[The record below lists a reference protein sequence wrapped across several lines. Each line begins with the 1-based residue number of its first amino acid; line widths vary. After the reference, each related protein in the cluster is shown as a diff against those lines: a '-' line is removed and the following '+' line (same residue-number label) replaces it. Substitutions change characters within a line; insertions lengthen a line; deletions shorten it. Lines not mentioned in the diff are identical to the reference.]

1 MPASAELAGFLRS
14 HFRSVWALELLL
26 HLKRHADRSWSTT
39 ELIDACRASDVVI
52 GRSLDDLLA
61 GGLVVVEHDQQARYC
76 PANEDLERLIVETA
90 TLYAK
95 KPDAVRRLIVAPPVD
110 GVSAFADAFR
120 IRRH

>member
-1 MPASAELAGFLRS
+1 MAASAELAGFLRS

-26 HLKRHADRSWSTT
+26 HLKRHADRSWSTA
-39 ELIDACRASDVVI
+39 ELIDVFRASDVVI

-90 TLYAK
+90 MLYAK
-95 KPDAVRRLIVAPPVD
+95 KPDAVRRLIVAPPAD

-120 IRRH
+120 LRRH